1 MQCENRCNN
10 SIVYA
15 EVESNVRS
23 PKSLPHET
31 VQWDTNQEHLAE
43 NNPTNL
49 SLQTSPDDTVETSRE
64 HSATLT
70 SLDIVV
76 KRNSINGS
84 VSSDMEDELDDASE
98 LYCDTTSQECLPQQL
113 GYAPAVG
120 RNTGE
125 QCKQSEKQISV
136 DKRIS
141 TVSYVSSG
149 YGSLKDNNMLLTT
162 EMVDIPIVQ
171 HVDSG
176 TGLASSLAK
185 DDNEVKHL

>member
-1 MQCENRCNN
+1 MNSSNTPKPTKGLCCLPIGQKHHRRKSKDPYLETSMQCENRCNN
-10 SIVYA
+10 SIVYT

-31 VQWDTNQEHLAE
+31 AQWDTNQEHLAE

-84 VSSDMEDELDDASE
+84 VSSDMEDELDDASK

-113 GYAPAVG
+113 GYAPHMSFSPRWNIRTSIFA
-120 RNTGE
+120 
-125 QCKQSEKQISV
+125 QQLQK
-136 DKRIS
+136 
-141 TVSYVSSG
+141 
-149 YGSLKDNNMLLTT
+149 LLIGHTF
-162 EMVDIPIVQ
+162 
-171 HVDSG
+171 H
-176 TGLASSLAK
+176 
-185 DDNEVKHL
+185 